1 MVNPEAS
8 QYCLI
13 TCAAGSRSEAQRL
26 ADLLVE
32 RRLAAC
38 VQLVDIT
45 SAYTWQGKLEHAQE
59 CLLLIKT
66 RSALYPRVERLLRE
80 HHNYTL
86 PEILQFPVEQGLADY
101 LRWIDQ
107 STTMDDNDEKRLHE
121 DNKN

>member
-8 QYCLI
+8 KYCLI

-26 ADLLVE
+26 ADLLVG

-38 VQLVDIT
+38 VQLVDIA

-66 RSALYPRVERLLRE
+66 RTVLYPQVERLLRE
-80 HHNYTL
+80 NHGYSL
-86 PEILQFPVEQGLADY
+86 PEILQIPIENGLPGY
-101 LRWIDQ
+101 LQWMHEVT
-107 STTMDDNDEKRLHE
+107 SGNTKGADEK
-121 DNKN
+121 